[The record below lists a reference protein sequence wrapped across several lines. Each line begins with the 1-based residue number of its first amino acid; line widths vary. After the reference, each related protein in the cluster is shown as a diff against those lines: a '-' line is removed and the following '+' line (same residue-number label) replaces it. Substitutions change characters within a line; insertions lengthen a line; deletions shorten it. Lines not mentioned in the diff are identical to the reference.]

1 MKRNLQQEDQL
12 MKIDTNR
19 FQSSALNCAMDLCKR
34 IRDYGHEAYIVGG
47 SVRDMVRVEL
57 GQTNV
62 LDLHDVD
69 IATNM
74 PIDALKKNFR
84 TESNNGEAHGTILV
98 FNIYGYP
105 FEVTQFRTDGD
116 YSDGRHPDTVAF
128 TRDFKEDAA
137 RRDFT
142 INAMGMDGDG
152 NVIDPFNGIKDI
164 YDHVLRAV
172 GEADKRFKEDS
183 LRILRGAR
191 FAVNFGYEIEPDTYN
206 AMKDNAALTKGLS
219 NERIRKEIAA
229 VKNKECGFQL
239 FLNILS
245 KTGITDV
252 CPMFEWID
260 LHALHVAA
268 LRAPSFG
275 KTSVFV
281 MMTMFSQQW
290 DRQAELCL
298 LTREEKKQLKWYKRF
313 LAKRESHQ
321 MSWIEMVQFV
331 KGDWE
336 TFLSILDQ
344 RELPDWAM
352 SIPEALQLAKIEIDQ
367 TAISDRLKAEGYEPG
382 PVFGDIL
389 RGQIEKIYQDAVN
402 RM

>member
-12 MKIDTNR
+12 MKINTNR

-74 PIDALKKNFR
+74 PIDALQKNFR

-98 FNIYGYP
+98 FHIYGYP

-116 YSDGRHPDTVAF
+116 YSDGRHPDTVSF

-164 YDHVLRAV
+164 EDHVLRAV

-191 FAVNFGYEIEPDTYN
+191 FAVNFGYEIEPDTYK
-206 AMKDNAALTKGLS
+206 AMKDNAVLTKGLS
-219 NERIRKEIAA
+219 NERIRKEISA
-229 VKNKECGFQL
+229 VKNRECGFQL

-260 LHALHVAA
+260 LHSLHVAA
-268 LRAPSFG
+268 LRAPTFG

-281 MMTMFSQQW
+281 MMTMFSHQS

-298 LTREEKKQLKWYKRF
+298 LTSGRALP
-313 LAKRESHQ
+313 SH
-321 MSWIEMVQFV
+321 
-331 KGDWE
+331 
-336 TFLSILDQ
+336 
-344 RELPDWAM
+344 
-352 SIPEALQLAKIEIDQ
+352 
-367 TAISDRLKAEGYEPG
+367 
-382 PVFGDIL
+382 
-389 RGQIEKIYQDAVN
+389 
-402 RM
+402 

>member
-1 MKRNLQQEDQL
+1 
-12 MKIDTNR
+12 MKIDLR
-19 FQSSALNCAMDLCKR
+19 KYSCVDALTGGLELCKE
-34 IRDYGHEAYIVGG
+34 IKAHGYEAYVVGG
-47 SVRDMVRVEL
+47 CVRDLVRCDL
-57 GQTNV
+57 GQTSWPSGLV
-62 LDLHDVD
+62 YIREAIHDID

-74 PIDALKKNFR
+74 PIDAVQKNFR

-98 FNIYGYP
+98 FHIYGYP

-116 YSDGRHPDTVAF
+116 YSDGRHPDSVKF
-128 TRDFKEDAA
+128 TRSFEDDVK

-142 INAMGMDGDG
+142 MNALGMDGEG
-152 NVIDPFNGIKDI
+152 NIVDLVGGVEDIKNQ
-164 YDHVLRAV
+164 VVRTV
-172 GEADKRFKEDS
+172 GAPDERFKEDS

-191 FAVNFGYEIEPDTYN
+191 FAVNFGYEIETDTYK
-206 AMKDNAALTKGLS
+206 AMKDNATLTKGLS

-229 VKNKECGFQL
+229 VKSKECGFQL

-260 LHALHVAA
+260 LHELHVAA

-275 KTSVFV
+275 RTSVFV
-281 MMTMFSQQW
+281 MMTMFSHKS

-313 LAKRESHQ
+313 LAKRYEL

-331 KGDWE
+331 NGDWE

-344 RELPDWAM
+344 RELPEWAM
-352 SIPEALQLAKIEIDQ
+352 RIPEALRLAKIDIDQ
-367 TAISDRLKAEGYEPG
+367 TAISDRLKADGYEPG
-382 PVFGDIL
+382 TVFGDML
-389 RGQIEKIYQDAVN
+389 RGEIEKIYQDAVD